1 MVDRRERSQ
10 VLIDILKTLDLG
22 IGFSLS
28 PAIAL
33 AQVALH
39 FNIRAVKA
47 LESTYYLN
55 KFLESLTRATAEG
68 PVSKETSVNILRVLD
83 AMFNGVFGVTGC
95 LEISI
100 KALRALTAMIRDQD
114 KDEHNFDSMLN
125 AIDSETEGHS
135 SVAAR
140 TQARTHQRHSIYAA
154 SIQTQFLQQTHEAGI
169 KRNKLLDTTREATT
183 VSNDTLATMQTLL
196 SDTRNL
202 NRKTEEVQRMAADY
216 GKVILAITFATFI
229 SGCFSACAVGPVR
242 STMLQETIAKI
253 DYRTCSPWPNGHR

>member
-1 MVDRRERSQ
+1 MVDHRERSQ

-68 PVSKETSVNILRVLD
+68 PVSKETSVNMLRVLD

-125 AIDSETEGHS
+125 AIDSETEGHC
-135 SVAAR
+135 SVATR

-169 KRNKLLDTTREATT
+169 KRNKLLDTTRAATAT
-183 VSNDTLATMQTLL
+183 SLKSLDTMRDVL
-196 SDTRNL
+196 SGTQEL
-202 NRKTEEVQRMAADY
+202 NRKTEEVTRVAAEW
-216 GKVILAITFATFI
+216 GKLVFAVTYTTFVINVV
-229 SGCFSACAVGPVR
+229 SACAVSSHSTLPHLGFVR
-242 STMLQETIAKI
+242 GEVGSLT
-253 DYRTCSPWPNGHR
+253 WV